1 VVEVNTFFVE
11 THTHLDLIKRD
22 AEEVVKE
29 AKEKGVTKMVTIGI
43 DLPSSKIALEYASH
57 LGGVYAAI
65 GFHPHESF

>member
-1 VVEVNTFFVE
+1 MIEVNTFFVE

-43 DLPSSKIALEYASH
+43 DLPSSKIALEYASRF
-57 LGGVYAAI
+57 GGSLCSSR
-65 GFHPHESF
+65 FSSS